1 MARRRR
7 FGPRS
12 ERGAVVVEAA
22 IVTPLLMA
30 MLVGIIE
37 MALLMKDDVALTSAV
52 RNGGRIA
59 SASAGA
65 GPGGV
70 AADDGSCL
78 SPCTPANAP
87 KLAQLAANAIQ
98 SAGSALP
105 KDSIQELWI
114 YKANSKGYPCTLT
127 TGCDTSTSTAMT
139 CGANCVKFKWQKNV
153 DQFRYVSGSWSSKG
167 INGCA
172 NSNPP
177 PDSVGV
183 YMKAKHSFITGLF
196 SDSVMIEDHAVF
208 QFEPLATLICAPN
221 APGRL

>member
-1 MARRRR
+1 MQVRVRAAWLRPT
-7 FGPRS
+7 GP
-12 ERGAVVVEAA
+12 V
-22 IVTPLLMA
+22 
-30 MLVGIIE
+30 
-37 MALLMKDDVALTSAV
+37 
-52 RNGGRIA
+52 
-59 SASAGA
+59 
-65 GPGGV
+65 
-70 AADDGSCL
+70 L

-105 KDSIQELWI
+105 KDSIQELWV
-114 YKANSKGYPCTLT
+114 YKANSKGYPCALT

-139 CGANCVKFKWQKNV
+139 CGANCVKFKWQQNV
-153 DQFRYVSGSWSSKG
+153 DQFRYISGSWSSKG

-183 YMKAKHSFITGLF
+183 YMKAKHNFLTGLF
-196 SDSVMIEDHAVF
+196 TNDVMIEDHAVF
-208 QFEPLATLICAPN
+208 QFEPLPTLTCAPN